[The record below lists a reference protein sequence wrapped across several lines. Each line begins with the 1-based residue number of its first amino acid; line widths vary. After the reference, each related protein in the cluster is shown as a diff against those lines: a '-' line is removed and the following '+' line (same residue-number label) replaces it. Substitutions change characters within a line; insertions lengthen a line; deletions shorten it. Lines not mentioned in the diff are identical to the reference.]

1 MVTLCSYLPT
11 SLKVGKLRFRINP
24 SFQIVLKCFDII
36 SDKLL
41 TDSQKIDICVSS
53 FLRPRWAG
61 IILPQKCKAHLFK
74 AYINNFVSIR
84 EPSGNSQPRV
94 MDFKQ
99 DAEAIYSSFWQC
111 YGIDLLGKDK
121 DLHWWAFSCLLSG
134 LSEDTKLMQIVSIRT
149 KPMPKPTKY
158 NAEERKQLAK
168 LKAAHRIK
176 LSEEESQKQY
186 EEGMRKMALAMHTW
200 AKEKR

>member
-1 MVTLCSYLPT
+1 
-11 SLKVGKLRFRINP
+11 
-24 SFQIVLKCFDII
+24 
-36 SDKLL
+36 
-41 TDSQKIDICVSS
+41 
-53 FLRPRWAG
+53 
-61 IILPQKCKAHLFK
+61 
-74 AYINNFVSIR
+74 
-84 EPSGNSQPRV
+84 